1 MDEKEL
7 AELGKRLLEYC
18 SKYFIPAEHLFEILN
33 DQKVTPMIRG
43 KATEFNAY
51 ELLRSLL
58 NENEW
63 SVQKLNL
70 SAQPGSP
77 DQDISITHKR
87 TGIILKV
94 ESKNAVRGS
103 MTCGIRCRI
112 TKEPFQSEMPPQP
125 Q

>member
-1 MDEKEL
+1 MDDKEL
-7 AELGKRLLEYC
+7 AKLGKKLQEYC
-18 SKYFIPAEHLFEILN
+18 DKYFIPQEHLFEILN

-77 DQDISITHKR
+77 DQDISITHKPDR
-87 TGIILKV
+87 NHFK
-94 ESKNAVRGS
+94 S
-103 MTCGIRCRI
+103 RI
-112 TKEPFQSEMPPQP
+112 KKRRERFDDLWRSLPDHQKAALQS
-125 Q
+125 